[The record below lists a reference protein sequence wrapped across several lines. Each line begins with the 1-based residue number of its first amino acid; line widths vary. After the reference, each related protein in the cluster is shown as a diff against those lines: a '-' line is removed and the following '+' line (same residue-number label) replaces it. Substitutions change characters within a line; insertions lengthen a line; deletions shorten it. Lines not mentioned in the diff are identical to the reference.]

1 MSAADGYPWLVA
13 RGDAELMYVSPAQG
27 RQVLAEIDHL
37 RAENHE
43 LRGQRDVCQLM
54 WAGEA
59 KKVADICPLLDAIEV
74 APWLDGMG
82 EEMYAAL
89 TALVKWR
96 AELSSPPASH

>member
-1 MSAADGYPWLVA
+1 MTAADDYPWLRKTVA
-13 RGDAELMYVSPAQG
+13 WSQTPGHAVQA
-27 RQVLAEIDHL
+27 RQALAEID
-37 RAENHE
+37 RRRFENDE
-43 LRGQRDVCQLM
+43 LRGQRDFCQLM

-59 KKVADICPLLDAIEV
+59 KKVADLGLLLDAIEV

-96 AELSSPPASH
+96 AELPSPPASR

>member
-1 MSAADGYPWLVA
+1 MSAADDYRSVA
-13 RGDAELMYVSPAQG
+13 RASRWKGQMG
-27 RQVLAEIDHL
+27 REANAALAEID
-37 RAENHE
+37 RRRFENDE
-43 LRGQRDVCQLM
+43 LRGQRDFCQLM

-59 KKVADICPLLDAIEV
+59 KKVADLGLLLDAIEV

-96 AELSSPPASH
+96 AELPSPPASR